1 MDGSEPESKSDPAS
15 EPAPKP
21 DRPHLSESDIKADI
35 RKRAKEI
42 GVVIWAQATGK
53 GQTDTGSDIRF
64 GLCRGSSD
72 LIGLDSQTGL
82 FVAVEVKTP
91 RGLRAHESAL
101 KRAKSKIEGQRVGGK
116 KALTKQEQ
124 RAFEQQMFV
133 DLVNRSRG
141 VALFATSFEDVKEA
155 VSRAR
160 PLHRPLRA
168 GGAGAL
174 TTSVRTTE
182 TCMRPTECRKAELP

>member
-1 MDGSEPESKSDPAS
+1 MDPDPAS
-15 EPAPKP
+15 EPKPESISESAPKP
-21 DRPHLSESDIKADI
+21 KRVPLSESDIKADI
-35 RKRAKEI
+35 RKRCKEI

-72 LIGLDSQTGL
+72 LIGIDSRTGL

-91 RGLRAHESAL
+91 SGLRAHELAL
-101 KRAKSKIEGQRVGGK
+101 KRAKSKIEGQHVGGK

-124 RAFEQQMFV
+124 RALEQQMFV

-141 VALFATSFEDVKEA
+141 AALFATSFEDVAEA

-160 PLHRPLRA
+160 LR
-168 GGAGAL
+168 L
-174 TTSVRTTE
+174 TLCGYRECGVENATDMESQAQ
-182 TCMRPTECRKAELP
+182 MRRNVKHL